1 MVCDADEEPAGGE
14 QVEVVDDEQGD
25 QAAHQVAQ
33 VAPQHRGAPTEP
45 ETERDGTQTKRN
57 PYVL

>member
-14 QVEVVDDEQGD
+14 QVEVVDDEQGH

-33 VAPQHRGAPTEP
+33 VATQHGGAPTEP
-45 ETERDGTQTKRN
+45 GRETVCTEELRKFS
-57 PYVL
+57 LK